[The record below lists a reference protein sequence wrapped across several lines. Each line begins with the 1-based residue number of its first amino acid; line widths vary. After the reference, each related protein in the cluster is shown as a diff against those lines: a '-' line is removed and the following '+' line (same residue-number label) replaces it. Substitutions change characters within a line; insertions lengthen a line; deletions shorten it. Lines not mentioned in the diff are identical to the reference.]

1 MKNKKEFVKE
11 IKKEIDAVNIAIDRK
26 IAKGKPYIQE
36 AKKHEKLLSLL
47 ETYA

>member
-1 MKNKKEFVKE
+1 MNKDKFITTLLKE
-11 IKKEIDAVNIAIDRK
+11 IEAVNIAIDRK